1 MVTTK
6 KQSMQSLTIITIF
19 ELEEEE
25 RINYIP
31 EMPAEGS
38 NSGIVDGEV
47 EEAEA
52 AGLGANNAN
61 LIVGWNDDVLDGK
74 LLHLLP
80 WISIYILN

>member
-80 WISIYILN
+80 WISIYIFN